1 MIEGKTDPPKAPF
14 VRALEAR
21 ARSQAEARGENRLR
35 ASRND
40 ANRWRIPALLWPLF
54 AKGR

>member
-1 MIEGKTDPPKAPF
+1 MIEGRTVPPEAPF
-14 VRALEAR
+14 VRALETK
-21 ARSQAEARGENRLR
+21 ARSLAEARGENRLR
-35 ASRND
+35 ASRKD